1 MKTQTNADKLID
13 RFLIQ
18 LERALVDLPVARRAQ
33 IVEEVAG
40 HIAESRLTLDDE
52 DEASIRALLDRV
64 GDPNA
69 IAEEAGASRASIR
82 AADAWVPWLLLFG
95 GLALVVGWLVGI
107 ALLWS
112 SKVWTVPDKLLG
124 TFVLPG
130 GLLAL
135 VLLSAWLLAAPLV
148 EGIPAFLI
156 AIVAPTMTAVHLDR
170 VRRAR

>member
-1 MKTQTNADKLID
+1 MKTRTNADKQVD
-13 RFLIQ
+13 RYLIQ
-18 LERALVDLPVARRAQ
+18 LDRALLDLPAARRAQ
-33 IVEEVAG
+33 VVEEVAG
-40 HIAESRLTLDDE
+40 HIAESRSTLDDE
-52 DEASIRALLDRV
+52 DEASIQALLDRV

-95 GLALVVGWLVGI
+95 GFALLVGWFVGI

-112 SKVWTVPDKLLG
+112 SNVWKVPDKLLG

-135 VLLSAWLLAAPLV
+135 VPLSAWLLAAPPI
-148 EGIPAFLI
+148 ESIPAFLFAMLVPI
-156 AIVAPTMTAVHLDR
+156 ITAVHLDR
-170 VRRAR
+170 ARRAR